1 MDEAQLETVLR
12 EAQMGD
18 AAAFGQVYRE
28 FSSRV
33 FGLCRKMLGSEAAA
47 EDATSEVFERA
58 YQSLDSYDRARP
70 FDRWILTIASRH
82 CLNRLR
88 RERLERSLFREE
100 TADAPEPSAAASTL
114 GATSVSASP
123 ISASPLAASPLA
135 ALETKE
141 QRRAIVNAIEAL
153 PENYR
158 LPLVLKYYGDLSYDE
173 IADQLG
179 TTRNNVA
186 VLLHRAKRELR
197 NRVTESRAELR
208 KDER

>member
-12 EAQMGD
+12 EAQMGN
-18 AAAFGQVYRE
+18 AVAFGQVYGA
-28 FSSRV
+28 FSARV
-33 FGLCRKMLGSEAAA
+33 FGLCRKMLRSEAAA

-58 YQSLDSYDRARP
+58 YEALDSYDRERP

-88 RERLERSLFREE
+88 RENLERTLFVEEREQSVE
-100 TADAPEPSAAASTL
+100 ARAPR
-114 GATSVSASP
+114 V
-123 ISASPLAASPLA
+123 AASPLA
-135 ALETKE
+135 AFESKE
-141 QRRAIVNAIEAL
+141 ERRMLLGAIDAL

-173 IADQLG
+173 IAEQMG

-197 NRVTESRAELR
+197 ERVGELQ
-208 KDER
+208 KEGS